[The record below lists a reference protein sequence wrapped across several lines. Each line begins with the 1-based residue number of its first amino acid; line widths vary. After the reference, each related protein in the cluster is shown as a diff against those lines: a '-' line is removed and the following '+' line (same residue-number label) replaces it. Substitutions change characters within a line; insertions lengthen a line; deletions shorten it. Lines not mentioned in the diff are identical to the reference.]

1 MSRHF
6 ESMPLGAAL
15 AAMLTLL
22 VPAGAHAQDLLIRN
36 ATVHTAG
43 ARGTLEHGDVLVQAG
58 RIAAVGAHLAA
69 PPGTSVIE
77 AHGRPLTPGLF
88 AGVAGLGLEE
98 VSGEATTV
106 DSAQSFGSETMA
118 GQMRPEFDVTLA
130 YNPDSITLPVAR
142 AEGMTFAAL
151 PAESTEGGSLLAGQG
166 GVVRLDGDADGALPG
181 RQLYVSLGGG
191 AEVLGGHSRAAQLM
205 LLEQAVREARGL
217 TPYASPYAQLTPAGR
232 EALAKFLAGGRVLFA
247 VDRAADIRQVLAF
260 ARRHGLHPA
269 ILGGTEAWR
278 VAAAL
283 AAAHVPVLL
292 DPLQNLPSSYDQLG
306 ARLDNAALLQRA
318 GVPVA
323 FVQFDDAVHL
333 AGKQRQAAGNAVA
346 HGLPW
351 DAALAALTRVPAEVF
366 GVGDRVGRIEP
377 GLLADLVLW
386 DGDPLEVTT
395 LPDAVW
401 MRGVAMPLRSRQTQ
415 LRDRYLPAPGALPR
429 AYSPG
434 NPQ

>member
-1 MSRHF
+1 MSRRF
-6 ESMPLGAAL
+6 DSMPVGAAL

-22 VPAGAHAQDLLIRN
+22 VPAEARAQDLLIRN

-43 ARGTLEHGDVLVQAG
+43 ARGTLTGADVLVQGG
-58 RIAAVGAHLAA
+58 RIAAVGPHLAA
-69 PPGTSVIE
+69 PPRTPVVE
-77 AHGRPLTPGLF
+77 ADGRPLTPGLF

-106 DSAQSFGSETMA
+106 DSAQSFGSDA
-118 GQMRPEFDVTLA
+118 VPGQMRPEFDVTLA
-130 YNPDSITLPVAR
+130 YNPDSTTLPVAR
-142 AEGMTFAAL
+142 GEGMTFAAL
-151 PAESTEGGSLLAGQG
+151 PALSTDGGSLLAGQG

-181 RQLYVSLGGG
+181 RQLYVALGGG
-191 AEVLGGHSRAAQLM
+191 SEALGGHSRAAQYM

-217 TPYASPYAQLTPAGR
+217 TPYASPNAQLTPAGR
-232 EALAKFLAGGRVLFA
+232 EALARFLAGGRVVFA

-260 ARRHGLHPA
+260 ARRNNVRPA
-269 ILGGTEAWR
+269 ILGGAEAWR
-278 VAAAL
+278 VAGAL

-292 DPLQNLPSSYDQLG
+292 DPLQALPASYDQLG

-318 GVPVA
+318 GVTVSFA
-323 FVQFDDAVHL
+323 QFDDAVHL
-333 AGKQRQAAGNAVA
+333 AGKLRQAAGNAVA

-351 DAALAALTRVPAEVF
+351 DAALAGLTRVPAEIF

-386 DGDPLEVTT
+386 SGDPLEVTT

-401 MRGVAMPLRSRQTQ
+401 LRGVAAPLRSRQTE
-415 LRDRYLPAPGALPR
+415 LRDRYLPAPGPLPR
-429 AYSPG
+429 AYPR
-434 NPQ
+434 Q